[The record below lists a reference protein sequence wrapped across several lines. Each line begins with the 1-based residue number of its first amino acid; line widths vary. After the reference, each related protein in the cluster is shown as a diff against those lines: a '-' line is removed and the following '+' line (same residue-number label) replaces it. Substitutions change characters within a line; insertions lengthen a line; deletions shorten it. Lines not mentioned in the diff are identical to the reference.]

1 MSPQKSSQGFGSSGS
16 PGDDFDDD
24 QIQSGFLYTDDTI
37 TPCNAVDQEGT
48 QVGQGFYGGTSRW
61 IVANTHG
68 TGRTVA
74 GDYTDALCK
83 SKPFA
88 IKLTF

>member
-1 MSPQKSSQGFGSSGS
+1 M
-16 PGDDFDDD
+16 PGDDFDND
-24 QIQSGFLYTDDTI
+24 QIQSGFLYGGDDI
-37 TPCNAVDQEGT
+37 TPCNAVDQSGT
-48 QVGQGFYGGTSRW
+48 GVGQKFYSGTARW

-88 IKLTF
+88 VKLTF